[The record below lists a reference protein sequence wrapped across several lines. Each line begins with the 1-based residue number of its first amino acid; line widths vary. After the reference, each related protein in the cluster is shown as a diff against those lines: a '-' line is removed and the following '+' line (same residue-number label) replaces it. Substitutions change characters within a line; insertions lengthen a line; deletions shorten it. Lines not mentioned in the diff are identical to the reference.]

1 MTKIKTSELP
11 RTKSSVGV
19 NKTASKSN
27 PQTMEELLAST
38 GYQVKGL
45 KRGETISGVITSIS
59 TKAVLIDIGAK
70 TEGMVVERGFEA
82 ARDYIQT
89 LKVGDKVSAQV
100 VAPESDY
107 GYILLSLKRT
117 ASTLAWQKLAEA
129 KLKDEPVTVLV
140 TEISRAGLV
149 VETCDLTGFIPSSQ
163 LASVWQGKEDSLMGK
178 KMEAKV
184 IEINEVTNKLIL
196 SEKAVSEKEKMA
208 EIEKAIKKIKIGEEY
223 DGVVSGLTSF
233 GVFVQIEDKKNPG
246 LTLEG
251 LVHISE
257 VAWEKVDDP
266 SLVLKSGQQVKVK
279 VIGVDEKANKLALS
293 LKQLQSDP
301 WQEIIKKYPL
311 ETKISGKISRLT
323 AFGAFVEIEPG
334 LEGLLHISK
343 IPAEKK
349 IDVGDKVDC
358 FVEAIE
364 ADKRRLSLGLVLKAK
379 PMGYK

>member
-1 MTKIKTSELP
+1 
-11 RTKSSVGV
+11 
-19 NKTASKSN
+19 
-27 PQTMEELLAST
+27 MEELLAST

-293 LKQLQSDP
+293 LKQLQPDP

-311 ETKISGKISRLT
+311 EKKISGKISRLT